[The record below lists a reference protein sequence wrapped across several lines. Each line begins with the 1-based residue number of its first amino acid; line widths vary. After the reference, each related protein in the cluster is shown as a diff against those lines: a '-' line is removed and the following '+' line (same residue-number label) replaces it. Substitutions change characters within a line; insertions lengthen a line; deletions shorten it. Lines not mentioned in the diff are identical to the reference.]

1 MLLPVELPTTKF
13 GEKLRDQVEERLAF
27 FESGETPRKNID
39 VMKEAILELE
49 SEQMETSAVWVET
62 LCSRLLTY
70 LFDTIS
76 TTIST
81 WFRSSYVLKTVLW
94 KPMKYEQNCN
104 FLFVECI
111 NTGGST

>member
-49 SEQMETSAVWVET
+49 SERMETS
-62 LCSRLLTY
+62 
-70 LFDTIS
+70 
-76 TTIST
+76 
-81 WFRSSYVLKTVLW
+81 TV
-94 KPMKYEQNCN
+94 
-104 FLFVECI
+104 
-111 NTGGST
+111 